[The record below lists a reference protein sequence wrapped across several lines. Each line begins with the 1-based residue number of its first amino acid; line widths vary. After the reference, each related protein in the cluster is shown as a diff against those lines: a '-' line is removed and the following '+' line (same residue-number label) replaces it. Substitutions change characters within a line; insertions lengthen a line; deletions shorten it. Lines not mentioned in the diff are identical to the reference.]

1 MFNLCFKVNILL
13 LLNLILNIFN
23 NQHWNCYYRLLSWNR
38 TYKLVFSNDRCSINF
53 FKYYIYFNI
62 NKERI
67 IFYI

>member
-13 LLNLILNIFN
+13 LLNLILDIFN

-38 TYKLVFSNDRCSINF
+38 TYKLVFSNDKCSLNLFNII
-53 FKYYIYFNI
+53 YYFNI
-62 NKERI
+62 NKVKF